1 MKLKGYMCGSCENAL
16 TRAGG
21 SAYVCM
27 PMRNRSAN
35 VKRPPRPSR
44 RRRAAEPPAAGHPA
58 SRTAARRSR
67 GGRSARAGCGK
78 DAVPQAR
85 ARPAYAARRYSTNAM
100 TNAAPSPAGAE
111 PGHEPGAPTG
121 APGGPP
127 RALRPAGTRVF
138 PAVTHRGAYRYL

>member
-1 MKLKGYMCGSCENAL
+1 
-16 TRAGG
+16 
-21 SAYVCM
+21 
-27 PMRNRSAN
+27 MRNRTPRDRS
-35 VKRPPRPSR
+35 KRTSPDLPA
-44 RRRAAEPPAAGHPA
+44 AAEPPSRRQPATRPRGPPRVAPAAAGRP
-58 SRTAARRSR
+58 
-67 GGRSARAGCGK
+67 GPDVEAGCGK